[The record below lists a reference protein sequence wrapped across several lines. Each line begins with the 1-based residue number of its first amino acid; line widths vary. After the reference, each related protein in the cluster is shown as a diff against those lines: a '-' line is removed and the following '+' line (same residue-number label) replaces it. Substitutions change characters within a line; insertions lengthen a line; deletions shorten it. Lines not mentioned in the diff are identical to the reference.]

1 MSLFCSSPLDVE
13 IHLIHL
19 FAVQH
24 IGGFPGAS
32 VVKNLPAKAGDM
44 GFIPELGRS
53 PGEGN
58 GNPLQYFCLGN
69 PTDRGAWQVTV
80 LGAAEG
86 SDMTDHPAPSS
97 THHSIWLPKRD
108 VLWKNSDEHFGQC
121 NIWHRVYFLINVS

>member
-1 MSLFCSSPLDVE
+1 MIE
-13 IHLIHL
+13 
-19 FAVQH
+19 
-24 IGGFPGAS
+24 
-32 VVKNLPAKAGDM
+32 NLLANAGDAKDTCS
-44 GFIPELGRS
+44 ILGSGRFL
-53 PGEGN
+53 GGGN